1 MLKTRILAGIPRK
14 AGIPKLSILDKKA
27 RIPPLA
33 IPGSK
38 VKGYIEQKKAIHE
51 VKKIL
56 HKAGKLEK
64 YTEDELNTPI

>member
-1 MLKTRILAGIPRK
+1 MAFDEHEEDRIVASIGK
-14 AGIPKLSILDKKA
+14 HFDKLDGTLEKLDDTD
-27 RIPPLA
+27 
-33 IPGSK
+33 SK